1 MLVCSIVSD
10 FTLKENLGHNLAILL
25 ANNLK
30 SLEGKMANSGIY
42 WIDITFDYCVRLL
55 YQVAGMM
62 GITYEEINVWLFVII
77 LPAILLFSFTLNLYF
92 ILRLNQKNKIND
104 A

>member
-1 MLVCSIVSD
+1 
-10 FTLKENLGHNLAILL
+10 
-25 ANNLK
+25 
-30 SLEGKMANSGIY
+30 MANSGIY

-55 YQVAGMM
+55 YQFAGMM

-77 LPAILLFSFTLNLYF
+77 LPAILLSSFTLNLYF